1 MGATQ
6 DQISWVLTSY
16 IVASAIF
23 MPLTVL
29 TSLYGMN
36 VRIPMMP
43 GGEQAQFWD
52 VVLVMV
58 VMSGGMIWYFKRR
71 GWV

>member
-1 MGATQ
+1 MNEVMK
-6 DQISWVLTSY
+6 VLTL
-16 IVASAIF
+16 IATIF

-52 VVLVMV
+52 VVLVMF

>member
-1 MGATQ
+1 
-6 DQISWVLTSY
+6 
-16 IVASAIF
+16 
-23 MPLTVL
+23 
-29 TSLYGMN
+29 MN

-52 VVLVMV
+52 VVLVMF